1 MLETDQFAST
11 SFLEIRQS
19 SIAAQFF
26 KADQSALQNGGTKLI
41 MKTNP
46 TIKNVA
52 VQWKISPND
61 FAIFP
66 PIYFTVIYKIILLTF
81 HEEFLV
87 PYIIEY
93 SPLSLIILG
102 ELVSPSGLLYQ

>member
-1 MLETDQFAST
+1 MLETDQIAPT

-26 KADQSALQNGGTKLI
+26 KTDQSALQNGGTKLI

-46 TIKNVA
+46 TIKNIA
-52 VQWKISPND
+52 AQRKISPND

-66 PIYFTVIYKIILLTF
+66 PIIL
-81 HEEFLV
+81 
-87 PYIIEY
+87 P
-93 SPLSLIILG
+93 
-102 ELVSPSGLLYQ
+102 

>member
-11 SFLEIRQS
+11 SFLKIRQS

-61 FAIFP
+61 IAIFP
-66 PIYFTVIYKIILLTF
+66 PIIL
-81 HEEFLV
+81 
-87 PYIIEY
+87 P
-93 SPLSLIILG
+93 
-102 ELVSPSGLLYQ
+102 